1 MVTGLLMFMVMQQPS
16 SETKKGAWACNCS
29 CSCMTLSRRVPS
41 SLVLRWVLLCEIKL
55 LLTCRL
61 PAAVVGIHFNTGLLV
76 RSAHGTGHGTGDSRH
91 GTCHMAIELADHL
104 LSLRRKILVA
114 LALSSASQHLY
125 IQYSRN
131 PSPERSYSGTRRWYS
146 TVACYSCSLYLLQL

>member
-1 MVTGLLMFMVMQQPS
+1 
-16 SETKKGAWACNCS
+16 
-29 CSCMTLSRRVPS
+29 MTLSRRVPS

-125 IQYSRN
+125 IVTYNTVGILVLNGRTAV
-131 PSPERSYSGTRRWYS
+131 PDDGT
-146 TVACYSCSLYLLQL
+146 VL